1 MNKFL
6 TLRKFLKINNIFLIP
21 LFLLILGLIFTNNF
35 NLNIKNLSE
44 TYFYIIFTILVFP
57 IAFLFYKVSNQ
68 IYVLFFQAKL
78 KIAGYELH
86 KKLAILFSIVC
97 LMPSLIISAFSIY
110 TINTALE
117 GWFSEKISTAVSQS
131 VEVAN
136 KYLIEHQNAMKGEI
150 LEFAKQLN
158 NKAIFFSSNKDKISK
173 FLNYYISKNNL
184 TDAVLIGTS
193 RNVLARS
200 QFAFEINYLDLPNRY
215 YDLANNGKI
224 IISNDKDSNK
234 VNAFI
239 KLDQFVDAY
248 LLTSRFI
255 DQKVLEAISKS
266 NIASDDYK
274 SIELNL
280 FDTKISILAL
290 FLFISLLLLLISLY
304 VGLGLS
310 NRLISPIAELIHA
323 SQEVG
328 RGNLNYQIK
337 NKTLLQNKISELKK
351 LGDAFNKMVLDIKN
365 NRSELIE
372 ANDQLDQRRQFS
384 EAVLS
389 GVYSGVIGLD
399 NNFKINLPNKKAEK
413 LLDINIQKH
422 YNKKFDKLYPQF
434 QILINEIKFKKSNFV
449 EKKIEFF
456 KDNKK
461 HILISRIVKQIN
473 ENQIIGYVLTFEDIT
488 DIIQAQKLVA
498 WSDVARKIAHEIKNP
513 LTPIRLGAERI
524 SKSSLIKSDNKLV
537 NTSEMILKNVDDIR
551 HLIDEFSS
559 FSRLPS
565 PILENINYLKFINET
580 FEFFKTS
587 YPDIK
592 FNKKHFDKID
602 KKLNIEADE
611 KQLRQVI
618 ANLIKNSSENFQ
630 ENNVLKKIIT
640 FSSFI
645 TQNYIILSIKDNGI
659 GIKEANKIKILE
671 PYFTTKKNGT
681 GLGLAISKKI
691 IEDHQGEI
699 NIESSK
705 KGTEVNIKF
714 KVNDNS
720 KKDK

>member
-6 TLRKFLKINNIFLIP
+6 ILKKFLKVNTIFVLP
-21 LFLLILGLIFTNNF
+21 LFLLFLGFIYTNNF
-35 NLNIKNLSE
+35 NLNIKSLSE
-44 TYFYIIFTILVFP
+44 TYLYIIFIVLFFP
-57 IAFLFYKVSNQ
+57 IIFLFYKVFKQ
-68 IYVLFFQAKL
+68 IYTLFFQAKL

-86 KKLAILFSIVC
+86 KKLAVLFSIVC
-97 LMPSLIISAFSIY
+97 LMPSIIISAFSIF

-136 KYLIEHQNAMKGEI
+136 KYLVEHQNAMKGEV

-158 NKAIFFSSNKDKISK
+158 DNAISFSSNQDKISK
-173 FLNYYISKNNL
+173 FLNFYISKNNL
-184 TDAVLIGTS
+184 NDAVLIDTS

-200 QFAFEINYLDLPNRY
+200 QFAFEINYLDLPNNY
-215 YDLANNGKI
+215 YDTANDGKI

-266 NIASDDYK
+266 NIAADDYR

-290 FLFISLLLLLISLY
+290 FLFISLFLLLISLY

-328 RGNLNYQIK
+328 RGNLNYQIN
-337 NKTLLQNKISELKK
+337 NKILLQNKISELKK
-351 LGDAFNKMVLDIKN
+351 LGNAFNKMVLDIKN

-372 ANDQLDQRRQFS
+372 ANNQLDQRRQFS

-399 NNFKINLPNKKAEK
+399 KSFKINLPNKTAEK
-413 LLDINIQKH
+413 LLEINISKH
-422 YNKKFDKLYPQF
+422 YNKKFEKLFPEF
-434 QILINEIKFKKSNFV
+434 KTLINEIKYKNNNFV
-449 EKKIEFF
+449 EKKIEFL
-456 KDNKK
+456 KNEKK
-461 HILISRIVKQIN
+461 YILISRIVKQIN

-488 DIIQAQKLVA
+488 DLIQAQKLVV

-524 SKSSLIKSDNKLV
+524 SNSSLIQSDRKLV

-565 PILENINYLKFINET
+565 PILENINYVKFIEDIIN
-580 FEFFKTS
+580 FFKIS

-592 FNKKHFDKID
+592 FEKKSLSKVKNKLKI
-602 KKLNIEADE
+602 KADE
-611 KQLRQVI
+611 KQIRQVI
-618 ANLIKNSSENFQ
+618 SNVIKNSSENFQ
-630 ENNVLKKIIT
+630 ENSIINKIIT
-640 FSSFI
+640 FSSI
-645 TQNYIILSIKDNGI
+645 INKNYILFSIQDNGV
-659 GIKEANKIKILE
+659 GIKEANKIKVLE

-699 NIESSK
+699 YIESSE
-705 KGTEVNIKF
+705 KGTKVNIKF
-714 KVNDNS
+714 PINNN
-720 KKDK
+720 

>member
-1 MNKFL
+1 MIKLL
-6 TLRKFLKINNIFLIP
+6 TLKKFLKVNTIFLIP
-21 LFLLILGLIFTNNF
+21 LFLLILGILYTNNF
-35 NLNIKNLSE
+35 NLNIKNLSQ
-44 TYFYIIFTILVFP
+44 TYFYIIFIGLIFP
-57 IAFLFYKVSNQ
+57 VIFLFYKVFKQ
-68 IYVLFFQAKL
+68 IYTLFFQAKL

-86 KKLAILFSIVC
+86 KKLAILFSVVC
-97 LMPSLIISAFSIY
+97 LMPSIIISAFSIF

-136 KYLIEHQNAMKGEI
+136 KYLVEHQNAIKGEA
-150 LEFAKQLN
+150 LEFAKLLN
-158 NKAIFFSSNKDKISK
+158 DNAISFSSNQDKINK
-173 FLNYYISKNNL
+173 FLNFYISKNNL
-184 TDAVLIGTS
+184 TDAVLIGSS

-215 YDLANNGKI
+215 YDLANDGKI
-224 IISNDKDSNK
+224 IISNDTDSNK

-239 KLDQFVDAY
+239 KLDQYVDAY
-248 LLTSRFI
+248 LFTSRFI

-290 FLFISLLLLLISLY
+290 FLFISLFLLLISLY

-351 LGDAFNKMVLDIKN
+351 LGNAFNKMVLDIKN

-399 NNFKINLPNKKAEK
+399 KSFKINLPNKTAEK
-413 LLDINIQKH
+413 LLEINISKH
-422 YNKKFDKLYPQF
+422 YNKKFEKLFPEF
-434 QILINEIKFKKSNFV
+434 QILIDEIKYKNNNFV
-449 EKKIEFF
+449 EKKIEFL
-456 KDNKK
+456 KNDKK
-461 HILISRIVKQIN
+461 YILISRIVKQIN

-488 DIIQAQKLVA
+488 DLIQAQKLVA

-524 SKSSLIKSDNKLV
+524 ANSSLIQSDNKLL

-565 PILENINYLKFINET
+565 PILENINYNKFIDDT
-580 FEFFKTS
+580 FNFFKTS

-592 FNKKHFDKID
+592 FEKTSFSNID
-602 KKLNIEADE
+602 KKVKIYADE

-618 ANLIKNSSENFQ
+618 GNVIKNSSENFQ
-630 ENNVLKKIIT
+630 ENNILSKTIT
-640 FSSFI
+640 FSSI
-645 TQNYIILSIKDNGI
+645 INQNNIVLSIEDNGV

-691 IEDHQGEI
+691 IEDHEGEI
-699 NIESSK
+699 DIESSE
-705 KGTEVNIKF
+705 KGTIVNIKF
-714 KVNDNS
+714 LIN
-720 KKDK
+720 

>member
-1 MNKFL
+1 MNKLL
-6 TLRKFLKINNIFLIP
+6 TLKNFLKVNNIFLIP
-21 LFLLILGLIFTNNF
+21 FFLLVLGLIYIGNLH
-35 NLNIKNLSE
+35 LNIKNLSE
-44 TYFYIIFTILVFP
+44 TYLYIIFIILFFP
-57 IAFLFYKVSNQ
+57 IVFLFYRVYKQ
-68 IYVLFFQAKL
+68 IYTLFFQAKL

-86 KKLAILFSIVC
+86 KRLAVLFSIVC
-97 LMPSLIISAFSIY
+97 LMPSIIISAFSIF

-136 KYLIEHQNAMKGEI
+136 KYLIEHQNAMKGEV

-158 NKAIFFSSNKDKISK
+158 DNALSFSSNKDKISK
-173 FLNYYISKNNL
+173 FLDFYISKNNL

-193 RNVLARS
+193 RNVLASS
-200 QFAFEINYLDLPNRY
+200 QFSFEINYLDLPNRY
-215 YDLANNGKI
+215 YDLANDGKI
-224 IISNDKDSNK
+224 IISNDTDSNK

-255 DQKVLEAISKS
+255 DEKVLEAISKS
-266 NIASDDYK
+266 NIASDDYR

-290 FLFISLLLLLISLY
+290 FLFISLFLLLISLY

-337 NKTLLQNKISELKK
+337 NKTLLHNKISELKK
-351 LGDAFNKMVLDIKN
+351 LGNAFNKMVLDIKN

-399 NNFKINLPNKKAEK
+399 KSFKINLPNKTAEK
-413 LLDINIQKH
+413 LLEINITKH
-422 YNKKFDKLYPQF
+422 YNKKIEKLFPEF
-434 QILINEIKFKKSNFV
+434 KTLINEIKFKKNDFV
-449 EKKIEFF
+449 EKKIEFL
-456 KDNKK
+456 KNNKK

-488 DIIQAQKLVA
+488 ELIQAQKLVA

-524 SKSSLIKSDNKLV
+524 ANSSLIQSDDKLV

-565 PILENINYLKFINET
+565 PIFENINYFKFIDNT
-580 FEFFKTS
+580 FNFFKTS

-592 FNKKHFDKID
+592 FDKLSFSRVRKKFKI
-602 KKLNIEADE
+602 KADE

-618 ANLIKNSSENFQ
+618 GNVIKNSSENFQ
-630 ENNVLKKIIT
+630 ENNIKNKIIS
-640 FSSFI
+640 FSSII
-645 TQNYIILSIKDNGI
+645 THKYILLSIQDNGI
-659 GIKEANKIKILE
+659 GIKKGYNVKVLE
-671 PYFTTKKNGT
+671 PYFTSKKNGT

-699 NIESSK
+699 NIESSD
-705 KGTEVNIKF
+705 KGTKVNIKF
-714 KVNDNS
+714 PIYNN
-720 KKDK
+720 

>member
-1 MNKFL
+1 MNMLL
-6 TLRKFLKINNIFLIP
+6 TLKKFLKVNTIFLFP
-21 LFLLILGLIFTNNF
+21 LLLLILGLLYTNNF
-35 NLNIKNLSE
+35 DLNIKNLSQ
-44 TYFYIIFTILVFP
+44 TYFYVIFIGLIFP
-57 IAFLFYKVSNQ
+57 VIFLFYKVLKQ
-68 IYVLFFQAKL
+68 IYTLFFQAKL

-86 KKLAILFSIVC
+86 KKLAVLFSIVC
-97 LMPSLIISAFSIY
+97 LMPSLIISAFSIF

-136 KYLIEHQNAMKGEI
+136 KYLVEHQNAIKGEA
-150 LEFAKQLN
+150 LEFAKILN
-158 NKAIFFSSNKDKISK
+158 DNAISFSSNQDKINK
-173 FLNYYISKNNL
+173 FLNFYISKNNL
-184 TDAVLIGTS
+184 TDAVLIGSS

-215 YDLANNGKI
+215 YDLANDGKI
-224 IISNDKDSNK
+224 IISNDRDSNK

-239 KLDQFVDAY
+239 KLDQYVDAY

-290 FLFISLLLLLISLY
+290 FLFISLFLLLISLY

-328 RGNLNYQIK
+328 RGNFNYQIK

-351 LGDAFNKMVLDIKN
+351 LGNAFNKMVLDIKN

-372 ANDQLDQRRQFS
+372 ANAQLDQRRQFS

-399 NNFKINLPNKKAEK
+399 KIFRINLPNKTAEK
-413 LLDINIQKH
+413 LLEINVPKH
-422 YNKKFDKLYPQF
+422 YNKKFEKLFPEF
-434 QILINEIKFKKSNFV
+434 QILIDEIKYKNNNFV
-449 EKKIEFF
+449 EKKIEFL
-456 KDNKK
+456 KNNKK
-461 HILISRIVKQIN
+461 YILISRIVKQIN

-488 DIIQAQKLVA
+488 DLIQAQKLVA

-524 SKSSLIKSDNKLV
+524 ANSKLIKSDNKLL

-551 HLIDEFSS
+551 HLVDEFSS

-565 PILENINYLKFINET
+565 PILENINYNKFIDDTYN
-580 FEFFKTS
+580 FFKTS

-592 FNKKHFDKID
+592 FDKTSYSNID
-602 KKLNIEADE
+602 KKQKIYADE

-618 ANLIKNSSENFQ
+618 ANVIKNSSENFQ
-630 ENNVLKKIIT
+630 ENNISNKIIT
-640 FSSFI
+640 FSSII
-645 TQNYIILSIKDNGI
+645 TQNYILLSIQDNGV

-671 PYFTTKKNGT
+671 PYFTTKKNGS

-691 IEDHQGEI
+691 IEDHHGEI
-699 NIESSK
+699 IIESSE
-705 KGTEVNIKF
+705 KGTNVKIKF
-714 KVNDNS
+714 PIDN
-720 KKDK
+720 K

>member
-1 MNKFL
+1 MNKLL
-6 TLRKFLKINNIFLIP
+6 TLKKFLKVNNIFLIP
-21 LFLLILGLIFTNNF
+21 LVVLIFCLLYTNIFNVNIKSLSGSYF
-35 NLNIKNLSE
+35 NLIFVFL
-44 TYFYIIFTILVFP
+44 FLPII
-57 IAFLFYKVSNQ
+57 FLFYKVIKQ
-68 IYVLFFQAKL
+68 IYTVFFQAKL

-86 KKLAILFSIVC
+86 KKLAVLFSIVC
-97 LMPSLIISAFSIY
+97 LMPSIIISAFSIF
-110 TINTALE
+110 TINTALD
-117 GWFSEKISTAVSQS
+117 GWFNEKISTAVSQS

-136 KYLIEHQNAMKGEI
+136 KYLVEHQNAMKGEV

-158 NKAIFFSSNKDKISK
+158 DKAVSFSSNQEKISK
-173 FLNYYISKNNL
+173 FLDFYIAKNNL

-200 QFAFEINYLDLPNRY
+200 QFAFNINYLDLPNKY
-215 YDLANNGKI
+215 YELANSGKI
-224 IISNDKDSNK
+224 IISNDQDSNK

-280 FDTKISILAL
+280 FDTKVSILAL
-290 FLFISLLLLLISLY
+290 FLFISVFLLLISLY

-328 RGNLNYQIK
+328 RGNLNYKIK

-351 LGDAFNKMVLDIKN
+351 LGNAFNKMVLDIKN

-399 NNFKINLPNKKAEK
+399 KSFKINLPNKTAEK
-413 LLDINIQKH
+413 LLEIDITKD
-422 YNKKFDKLYPQF
+422 YNKRIEKLFPEF
-434 QILINEIKFKKSNFV
+434 KPLINEIKYKNNNFV
-449 EKKIEFF
+449 EKKIEFL
-456 KDNKK
+456 KNNKK
-461 HILISRIVKQIN
+461 YILISRMVKQIN

-488 DIIQAQKLVA
+488 DLIQAQKLAA

-524 SKSSLIKSDNKLV
+524 ANSSLIKSNNKLV
-537 NTSEMILKNVDDIR
+537 NTSQMILKNVDDIR
-551 HLIDEFSS
+551 YLIDEFSS
-559 FSRLPS
+559 FSRLPR
-565 PILENINYLKFINET
+565 PNLENTNYIKFINDT
-580 FEFFKTS
+580 FKFFKTS
-587 YPDIK
+587 YPDISFEMK
-592 FNKKHFDKID
+592 NLNNISEKLKI
-602 KKLNIEADE
+602 KADE

-618 ANLIKNSSENFQ
+618 GNIIKNSSENFN
-630 ENNVLKKIIT
+630 EYNILKKIIT
-640 FSSFI
+640 FSTFE
-645 TQNYIILSIKDNGI
+645 TPKYILFSIQDNGV
-659 GIKEANKIKILE
+659 GIKEVDKIKVLE

-691 IEDHQGEI
+691 IEDHQGEF

-705 KGTEVNIKF
+705 LGTKINIKF
-714 KVNDNS
+714 PINITLLR
-720 KKDK
+720 

>member
-1 MNKFL
+1 MNKLL
-6 TLRKFLKINNIFLIP
+6 TLKKFLKVNTIFLIP
-21 LFLLILGLIFTNNF
+21 LLLLILGLLYTNNL
-35 NLNIKNLSE
+35 NLNIKNLSQ
-44 TYFYIIFTILVFP
+44 TYFYVIFIGLIFP
-57 IAFLFYKVSNQ
+57 VIFLFYKVFKQ
-68 IYVLFFQAKL
+68 IYTLFFQAKL

-86 KKLAILFSIVC
+86 KKLAVLFSVVC
-97 LMPSLIISAFSIY
+97 LMPSIIISAFSIF

-117 GWFSEKISTAVSQS
+117 GWFSQKISTAVSQS

-136 KYLIEHQNAMKGEI
+136 KYLVEHQNAMKGEA
-150 LEFAKQLN
+150 LEFAKILN
-158 NKAIFFSSNKDKISK
+158 DNAISFSSNQDKINK
-173 FLNYYISKNNL
+173 FLNFYISKNNL
-184 TDAVLIGTS
+184 TDAVIIGSS

-215 YDLANNGKI
+215 YDLANDGKI
-224 IISNDKDSNK
+224 IISNDTDSNK

-239 KLDQFVDAY
+239 KLDQYVDAY
-248 LLTSRFI
+248 LFTSRFI

-280 FDTKISILAL
+280 FDTKISILVL
-290 FLFISLLLLLISLY
+290 FLFISLFLLLISLY

-351 LGDAFNKMVLDIKN
+351 LGNAFNKMVFDIKN

-399 NNFKINLPNKKAEK
+399 KSFRINLPNKTAEK
-413 LLDINIQKH
+413 LLEINISKH
-422 YNKKFDKLYPQF
+422 YNKKFEKLFPEF
-434 QILINEIKFKKSNFV
+434 QMLIDEIKYKNNNFV
-449 EKKIEFF
+449 EKKIEYL
-456 KDNKK
+456 KNEKK

-473 ENQIIGYVLTFEDIT
+473 ENQVIGYVLTFEDIT
-488 DIIQAQKLVA
+488 DLIHAQKLAA

-513 LTPIRLGAERI
+513 LTPIKLGAERI
-524 SKSSLIKSDNKLV
+524 ANSTLIRSDNKLL

-559 FSRLPS
+559 FSRLPT
-565 PILENINYLKFINET
+565 PILENINYNKFIDDTYN
-580 FEFFKTS
+580 FFKTS

-592 FNKKHFDKID
+592 FEKTSFNNID
-602 KKLNIEADE
+602 KKIKIYADE

-618 ANLIKNSSENFQ
+618 GNVIKNSSENFQ
-630 ENNVLKKIIT
+630 ENNILSKIII
-640 FSSFI
+640 FSSI
-645 TQNYIILSIKDNGI
+645 IIQNYILFSIEDNGV
-659 GIKEANKIKILE
+659 GVKEANKIKILE

-691 IEDHQGEI
+691 IEDHHGEI
-699 NIESSK
+699 IIESSE
-705 KGTEVNIKF
+705 KGTKVKIKF
-714 KVNDNS
+714 PIDN
-720 KKDK
+720 K

>member
-1 MNKFL
+1 MNKLL
-6 TLRKFLKINNIFLIP
+6 TLKKFLKVNTIFLIP
-21 LFLLILGLIFTNNF
+21 LLLLILGLLYTNNF
-35 NLNIKNLSE
+35 NLNIKNLSQ
-44 TYFYIIFTILVFP
+44 TYFYVIFIGLIFP
-57 IAFLFYKVSNQ
+57 VIFLFYKVFKQ
-68 IYVLFFQAKL
+68 IYTLFFQAKL

-86 KKLAILFSIVC
+86 KKLAVLFSVVC
-97 LMPSLIISAFSIY
+97 LMPSIIISAFSIF

-136 KYLIEHQNAMKGEI
+136 KYLVEHQNAMKGEA
-150 LEFAKQLN
+150 LEFAKLLN
-158 NKAIFFSSNKDKISK
+158 DNAISFSSNQDKINK
-173 FLNYYISKNNL
+173 FLNFYISKNNL
-184 TDAVLIGTS
+184 TDAVLIGSS

-215 YDLANNGKI
+215 YDLANDGKI
-224 IISNDKDSNK
+224 IISNDRDSNK

-239 KLDQFVDAY
+239 KLDQYVDAY

-290 FLFISLLLLLISLY
+290 FLFISLFLLLISLY

-351 LGDAFNKMVLDIKN
+351 LGNAFNKMVLDIKN

-399 NNFKINLPNKKAEK
+399 KSFRINLPNKTAEK
-413 LLDINIQKH
+413 LLEINISKH
-422 YNKKFDKLYPQF
+422 YNKKFEKLFPEF
-434 QILINEIKFKKSNFV
+434 QILIDEIKYKNNNFV
-449 EKKIEFF
+449 EKKIEFL
-456 KDNKK
+456 KNNKK
-461 HILISRIVKQIN
+461 YILISRIVKQIN

-488 DIIQAQKLVA
+488 DLIQAQKLVA

-524 SKSSLIKSDNKLV
+524 ANSTLIQSDNKLL

-565 PILENINYLKFINET
+565 PILENINYNKFIDDTYN
-580 FEFFKTS
+580 FFKTS

-592 FNKKHFDKID
+592 FEKTSFSNID
-602 KKLNIEADE
+602 KKLKIYADE

-618 ANLIKNSSENFQ
+618 GNVIKNSSENFQ
-630 ENNVLKKIIT
+630 ENNILSKIIT
-640 FSSFI
+640 FSSII
-645 TQNYIILSIKDNGI
+645 TQNYILLSIEDNGV

-691 IEDHQGEI
+691 IEDHHGEI
-699 NIESSK
+699 NIESSE
-705 KGTEVNIKF
+705 KGTKVKIKF
-714 KVNDNS
+714 PINNK
-720 KKDK
+720 

>member
-1 MNKFL
+1 MNKLL
-6 TLRKFLKINNIFLIP
+6 TLKKFLKVNTIFLIP
-21 LFLLILGLIFTNNF
+21 LLLLILGLLYTNNF
-35 NLNIKNLSE
+35 NLNIKNLSQ
-44 TYFYIIFTILVFP
+44 TYFYVIFIGLIFP
-57 IAFLFYKVSNQ
+57 VIFLFYKVFKQ
-68 IYVLFFQAKL
+68 IYTLFFQAKL

-86 KKLAILFSIVC
+86 KKLAVLFSVVC
-97 LMPSLIISAFSIY
+97 LMPSIIISAFSIF

-136 KYLIEHQNAMKGEI
+136 KYLVEHQNAMKGEA
-150 LEFAKQLN
+150 LEFAKLLN
-158 NKAIFFSSNKDKISK
+158 DNAISFSSNQDKINK
-173 FLNYYISKNNL
+173 FLNFYISKNNL
-184 TDAVLIGTS
+184 TDAVLIGSS

-215 YDLANNGKI
+215 YDLANDGKI
-224 IISNDKDSNK
+224 IISNDRVSNK

-239 KLDQFVDAY
+239 KLDQYVDAY

-255 DQKVLEAISKS
+255 DQKVLEAINKS

-290 FLFISLLLLLISLY
+290 FLFISLFLLLISLY

-351 LGDAFNKMVLDIKN
+351 LGNAFNKMVLDIKN

-399 NNFKINLPNKKAEK
+399 KSFRINLPNKTAEK
-413 LLDINIQKH
+413 LLEINISKH
-422 YNKKFDKLYPQF
+422 YNKKFEKLFPEF
-434 QILINEIKFKKSNFV
+434 QILIDEIKYKNNNFV
-449 EKKIEFF
+449 EKKIEFL
-456 KDNKK
+456 KNNKK
-461 HILISRIVKQIN
+461 YILISRIVKQIN

-488 DIIQAQKLVA
+488 DLIQAQKLVA

-513 LTPIRLGAERI
+513 LTPIKLGAERI
-524 SKSSLIKSDNKLV
+524 ANSTLIQSDNKLL

-565 PILENINYLKFINET
+565 PILENINYNKFIDDTYN
-580 FEFFKTS
+580 FFKTS

-592 FNKKHFDKID
+592 FEKTSFSNID
-602 KKLNIEADE
+602 KKLKIYADE

-618 ANLIKNSSENFQ
+618 GNVIKNSSENFQ
-630 ENNVLKKIIT
+630 ENNILSKIIT
-640 FSSFI
+640 FSSTI
-645 TQNYIILSIKDNGI
+645 TQNYILLSIEDNGV
-659 GIKEANKIKILE
+659 GIKEENKIKILE

-699 NIESSK
+699 MVESSK
-705 KGTEVNIKF
+705 KGTKVKIKF
-714 KVNDNS
+714 PIENK
-720 KKDK
+720 

>member
-1 MNKFL
+1 
-6 TLRKFLKINNIFLIP
+6 
-21 LFLLILGLIFTNNF
+21 
-35 NLNIKNLSE
+35 
-44 TYFYIIFTILVFP
+44 
-57 IAFLFYKVSNQ
+57 
-68 IYVLFFQAKL
+68 
-78 KIAGYELH
+78 
-86 KKLAILFSIVC
+86 
-97 LMPSLIISAFSIY
+97 
-110 TINTALE
+110 
-117 GWFSEKISTAVSQS
+117 
-131 VEVAN
+131 
-136 KYLIEHQNAMKGEI
+136 MKGEA
-150 LEFAKQLN
+150 LEFAKLLN
-158 NKAIFFSSNKDKISK
+158 DNAISFSSNQDKINK
-173 FLNYYISKNNL
+173 FLNFYISKNNL
-184 TDAVLIGTS
+184 TDAVLIGSS

-215 YDLANNGKI
+215 YDLANDGKI
-224 IISNDKDSNK
+224 IISNDRDSNK

-239 KLDQFVDAY
+239 KLDQYVDAY

-290 FLFISLLLLLISLY
+290 FLFISLFLLLISLY

-351 LGDAFNKMVLDIKN
+351 LGNAFNKMVLDIKN

-399 NNFKINLPNKKAEK
+399 KSFRINLPNKTAEK
-413 LLDINIQKH
+413 LLEINISKH
-422 YNKKFDKLYPQF
+422 YNKKFEKLFPEF
-434 QILINEIKFKKSNFV
+434 QILIDEIKYKNNNFV
-449 EKKIEFF
+449 EKKIEFL
-456 KDNKK
+456 KNNKK
-461 HILISRIVKQIN
+461 YILISRIVKQIN

-488 DIIQAQKLVA
+488 DLIQAQKLVA

-524 SKSSLIKSDNKLV
+524 ANSTLIQSDNKLL

-565 PILENINYLKFINET
+565 PILENINYNKFIDDTYN
-580 FEFFKTS
+580 FFKTS

-592 FNKKHFDKID
+592 FDKTSFSNID
-602 KKLNIEADE
+602 KKLKIYADE

-618 ANLIKNSSENFQ
+618 GNVIKNSSENFQ
-630 ENNVLKKIIT
+630 ENNILNKIIT
-640 FSSFI
+640 FSSTI
-645 TQNYIILSIKDNGI
+645 TQNYILLSIEDNGV
-659 GIKEANKIKILE
+659 GIKESNKIKILE

-691 IEDHQGEI
+691 IEDHHGEI
-699 NIESSK
+699 MVESSK
-705 KGTEVNIKF
+705 KGTKVKIKF
-714 KVNDNS
+714 PINNK
-720 KKDK
+720 